1 MNFSQCVVDAS
12 VGIKLFV
19 NEELSGAAES
29 LLAAMGDVPEIR
41 EYVPDLFFTEC
52 ANVLW
57 KYVVR
62 HGYPQKDAIKSLSAL
77 YALSLVHIPT
87 PMVTQTALTIAL
99 DLSISVYDA
108 CYVATAEL
116 IDGPLVTADKRL
128 ADRLVNAQ
136 YHAYY
141 LGDVAL

>member
-1 MNFSQCVVDAS
+1 
-12 VGIKLFV
+12 
-19 NEELSGAAES
+19 
-29 LLAAMGDVPEIR
+29 
-41 EYVPDLFFTEC
+41 
-52 ANVLW
+52 
-57 KYVVR
+57 
-62 HGYPQKDAIKSLSAL
+62 
-77 YALSLVHIPT
+77 
-87 PMVTQTALTIAL
+87 MVTQTALTIAL